1 MTNFGGAATSA
12 IDSLVIY
19 VVLSIIAFATS
30 FYGPASAVFSL
41 IQVLWVWSDVE
52 AADTGKPTFPN
63 FVVALVTTIMGG
75 LFNDPLA
82 YGFGVIVIVI
92 IILKVL
98 EKI

>member
-1 MTNFGGAATSA
+1 MGDAATSA
-12 IDSLVIY
+12 INSLILY
-19 VVLSIIAFATS
+19 VVLSIVAFATS
-30 FYGPASAVFSL
+30 FYGPASAIFSL

-63 FVVALVTTIMGG
+63 FVAALVTTIMGG

-82 YGFGVIVIVI
+82 YGFGIVVIAI